1 MPGWVE
7 SQRNVWAKRAGNRN
21 RVPGA
26 RPVRDSR
33 IFGCLMPGMAV
44 ARSGRV
50 ETREGDGAFHVGL
63 GAAGSGTSTL
73 AREMR
78 A

>member
-1 MPGWVE
+1 MPRWVD
-7 SQRNVWAKRAGNRN
+7 SQRNEWAKRAGDRN

-26 RPVRDSR
+26 KPVLDSR
-33 IFGCLMPGMAV
+33 IFGCLMPGMV
-44 ARSGRV
+44 LARSGRF
-50 ETREGDGAFHVGL
+50 ETREGDGAFRVAF

>member
-1 MPGWVE
+1 MPRWVE

-21 RVPGA
+21 RVPGT

-33 IFGCLMPGMAV
+33 IFSCLMPRMAL

-50 ETREGDGAFHVGL
+50 ETRERDGAFHVAF

>member
-1 MPGWVE
+1 MPRWVE

-33 IFGCLMPGMAV
+33 IFGCLMPGVAV
-44 ARSGRV
+44 ARSARV

-63 GAAGSGTSTL
+63 GAAGGGTSTL
-73 AREMR
+73 ARETR